1 LASPELVSRRTIVS
15 ETADG
20 ALGYVEIPAG
30 DLTRVKA
37 FYAAVFGWTY
47 QDTPEGNYSFFDS
60 GEGGIGGGFM
70 QRAEESPAH
79 PVIFMMCDDIDETL
93 DRATRRGGA
102 VVSPK
107 MDFGG
112 AGWLAHLTD
121 TEGNLIGLWQGKPGG
136 GA

>member
-1 LASPELVSRRTIVS
+1 MS

-20 ALGYVEIPAG
+20 ALGYVEIPAE
-30 DLTRVKA
+30 DLERAKT

-70 QRAEESPAH
+70 QRGEQSPSH
-79 PVIFMMCDDIDETL
+79 PVTFMICDDLDETL
-93 DRATRRGGA
+93 ERIIGNGGT
-102 VVSPK
+102 VVSPR

-112 AGWLAHLTD
+112 AGWLAHITD
-121 TEGNLIGLWQGKPGG
+121 TEGNLIGLWQGKSAG